1 MLKNV
6 IPESVPKNV
15 KQCLQPYK
23 IEGKKH
29 YSLQFQI
36 NFQQYMIH
44 NESSK
49 MENKHSVVEA
59 LRDILLHGTQS
70 NQIIEKN

>member
-1 MLKNV
+1 
-6 IPESVPKNV
+6 
-15 KQCLQPYK
+15 
-23 IEGKKH
+23 
-29 YSLQFQI
+29 
-36 NFQQYMIH
+36 MIH

-70 NQIIEKN
+70 NQIIEKNINN